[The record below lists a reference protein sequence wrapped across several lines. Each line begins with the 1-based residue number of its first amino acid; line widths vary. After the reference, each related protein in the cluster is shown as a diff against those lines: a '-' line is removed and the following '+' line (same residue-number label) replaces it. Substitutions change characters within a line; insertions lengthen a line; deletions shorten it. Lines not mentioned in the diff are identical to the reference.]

1 MEVSRKS
8 CRLCLSETEFNV
20 SLFGN
25 YCCKTNMLDKIL
37 VCLRL
42 PIEKN
47 ESLSTICHRCAENVE
62 RYYDFITSIKKAQ
75 TKLGYG
81 KNDSPPRNSG
91 MKIKHENKNIQLN
104 QRLVTVREQVI
115 DADYTFSFL
124 DTSNFGEKNVPK
136 SSSPFF
142 SYFSPPNPRKE
153 SLNKL
158 EENGG
163 IWKTPQQKLS
173 KDSQRQQKQLSEKFR
188 KYDKFRK
195 DERPRHL
202 SGDLFDSQSQNVEE
216 PEPKSVDWRLTPDD
230 NIIKRVREKCFGLSD
245 F

>member
-1 MEVSRKS
+1 MEMARKP

-25 YCCKTNMLDKIL
+25 YSRRTNMLDKIL

-42 PIEKN
+42 PIEEN
-47 ESLSTICHRCAENVE
+47 ENISTICHKCAENVE
-62 RYYDFITSIKKAQ
+62 RYYDYINFVKKAQ

-81 KNDSPPRNSG
+81 QNGSPPRHSSL
-91 MKIKHENKNIQLN
+91 KTKHENDYKNIQLN
-104 QRLVTVREQVI
+104 KRLVTVREQVF

-124 DTSNFGEKNVPK
+124 ESSNLDDKKEPK

-142 SYFSPPNPRKE
+142 SYFSPPNPVKKPLKQQEKDR
-153 SLNKL
+153 
-158 EENGG
+158 G
-163 IWKTPQQKLS
+163 IWKSPQHKLRRYDEQLRTPKEFN
-173 KDSQRQQKQLSEKFR
+173 EKFR
-188 KYDKFRK
+188 KSQKY
-195 DERPRHL
+195 
-202 SGDLFDSQSQNVEE
+202 SGDLFESQSQTADDVEQR
-216 PEPKSVDWRLTPDD
+216 SLDWRLTPDD